1 MSGRVCGVVRER
13 NRGSSVSESPWKCRT
28 SSPGRA
34 APHGRIA
41 RRRLRAVATLI
52 VAAALGVGVFGTSA
66 SFATSGLR
74 VTMVGD
80 SVAASL
86 SYVASARALLGR
98 GTSVRYD
105 LRVCR
110 RLVAPSCAYQGV
122 APTTALQ
129 AVESYGRSL
138 GDVLIMDVG
147 YNDSSQSYPRAIDQI
162 MSAALAQGV
171 TRVIWVTLR
180 ETGEYSSVYHS
191 TNAAIRAARARWP
204 ELVVADWSDY
214 SAGEPWFA
222 TDGLH
227 LSATGATALALLLR
241 PFVAQAMTARHAKR

>member
-1 MSGRVCGVVRER
+1 VF
-13 NRGSSVSESPWKCRT
+13 ESPWKCCT
-28 SSPGRA
+28 SSPARA
-34 APHGRIA
+34 APHRNA
-41 RRRLRAVATLI
+41 RRGPRAVATLV
-52 VAAALGVGVFGTSA
+52 VAAALAVGVVGTSA

-98 GTSVRYD
+98 GMSVRYD

-110 RLVAPSCAYQGV
+110 RLVAPSCDYQGV

-147 YNDSSQSYPRAIDQI
+147 YNDSSQSYGRAIDQI
-162 MSAALAQGV
+162 MRAALAQGV

-180 ETGEYSSVYHS
+180 ETGMYSSVYRS
-191 TNAAIRAARARWP
+191 TNAAIRAATTRWP
-204 ELVVADWSDY
+204 EAAVADWNDY
-214 SAGEPWFA
+214 SAGKPWFA

-227 LSATGATALALLLR
+227 LSATGATALASFLR
-241 PFVAQAMTARHAKR
+241 PFVARTMTARHSKR